1 MMTLYVINL
10 DRDVRRLEQL
20 SLQLDGLG
28 LPFERIAAVDGRD
41 VSDSDYHRF
50 QQARP
55 RQNKRWL
62 RGQMGCFLSHYK
74 AWEKIAAGA
83 ESYGVVLEDDIYL
96 SGDAGCY
103 VTHSDWIPESAD
115 VIRLEPS
122 TNRMLLARQEVLQL
136 GGRVFYPVKSTAWC
150 AGAYILSRRAA
161 KQLIELPASAHQPA
175 DAMLFSFQ
183 ESVIARQ
190 LQILQCSPAPCI
202 QDKFRREG
210 YLGLGSNIEV
220 RQRGDTS
227 YIRTLRSG
235 SYREL
240 VQTFWRTLRGY
251 RRIGFLAKDADHAA
265 VAQGNRREAQNSA
278 LSPKVNSAA
287 E

>member
-10 DRDVRRLEQL
+10 DRDVRRLEQV

-28 LPFERIAAVDGRD
+28 LPFERIAAVDGREISE
-41 VSDSDYHRF
+41 SDFQHF
-50 QQARP
+50 QQSRP

-62 RGQMGCFLSHYK
+62 RGQMGCFLSHYR
-74 AWEKIAAGA
+74 AWEKIAAGTQPF
-83 ESYGVVLEDDIYL
+83 GVVFEDDIYL
-96 SGDAGCY
+96 SGDVGRY
-103 VTHSDWIPESAD
+103 VTHSDWIPEGTD
-115 VIRLEPS
+115 IIRLEPS
-122 TNRMLLARQEVLQL
+122 TNRMLLARRPVIQL

-150 AGAYILSRRAA
+150 AGAYILSQRAA
-161 KQLIELPASAHQPA
+161 RQLIELPVSVHQPA

-183 ESVIARQ
+183 ESVIARK
-190 LQILQCSPAPCI
+190 LRILQCSPAPCI

-235 SYREL
+235 SYQEL
-240 VQTFWRTLRGY
+240 AQIFWRTVRGY
-251 RRIGFLAKDADHAA
+251 RRIGFLAKDADYHS
-265 VAQGNRREAQNSA
+265 NRREAQNSA
-278 LSPKVNSAA
+278 LSPKVNSVA